1 MSCYRDNGEGNH
13 LCAGI
18 KDKLE
23 CFKCDLYEDYDLIQN
38 PHSLLF
44 SFKNKQINTECT
56 GQLFPNGKGKIV
68 VGYQGIGKS
77 TLARSGKGRYIDL
90 ESSSFSVRDGM
101 RDSYVKINGW
111 EKIYCKIAE
120 HLAEQGYTVFVSSHA
135 EVRKIL
141 KESKCKVVAV
151 VPHPDLGELWIE
163 KLKKRYFDTEL
174 EKDRRAWLNAK
185 DRYRENVIEIMDDF
199 YPLEAD
205 ATEQRVRVIDNM
217 NYRLEDYV

>member
-13 LCAGI
+13 LCAGRI

-23 CFKCDLYEDYDLIQN
+23 CYKCELYEDYDVINN
-38 PHSLLF
+38 PHITIRF
-44 SFKNKQINTECT
+44 SSSHNNEQINTE
-56 GQLFPNGKGKIV
+56 GKIV

-77 TLARSGKGRYIDL
+77 TLARFGKGRYIDL
-90 ESSSFSVRDGM
+90 ESSSFSVKDGM
-101 RDSYVKINGW
+101 TDNYVKINGW

-141 KESKCKVVAV
+141 KESKCKVVVV

-205 ATEQRVRVIDNM
+205 AAEQRVRVIDNM
-217 NYRLEDYV
+217 NYRLENYIK

>member
-1 MSCYRDNGEGNH
+1 MSCYKDNGEGNH
-13 LCAGI
+13 LCRGM

-23 CFKCDLYEDYDLIQN
+23 CYKCELYEDFDIINN
-38 PHSLLF
+38 PHTAIRF
-44 SFKNKQINTECT
+44 SSSSNNEQINTE
-56 GQLFPNGKGKIV
+56 GKIV

-101 RDSYVKINGW
+101 TDNYVKINGW

-174 EKDRRAWLNAK
+174 EKDHRAWLNAK
-185 DRYRENVIEIMDDF
+185 DRYKENIMEIMNDF
-199 YPLEAD
+199 YNEGNIV
-205 ATEQRVRVIDNM
+205 QRVFVIDNM
-217 NYRLEDYV
+217 DYRLEDCI

>member
-1 MSCYRDNGEGNH
+1 MSCYKDNGEGNH
-13 LCAGI
+13 LCRGM

-23 CFKCDLYEDYDLIQN
+23 CYKCELYEDFDIINN
-38 PHSLLF
+38 PHTAIRF
-44 SFKNKQINTECT
+44 SSSSNNEQINTE
-56 GQLFPNGKGKIV
+56 GKIA

-90 ESSSFSVRDGM
+90 ESSSFFVRDGM
-101 RDSYVKINGW
+101 TDNYVKINGW

-141 KESKCKVVAV
+141 KESQCKVVAV

-185 DRYRENVIEIMDDF
+185 DRYRENVMEIMNDF
-199 YPLEAD
+199 YDDGD
-205 ATEQRVRVIDNM
+205 AVQRVFVIDNM
-217 NYRLEDYV
+217 NYKLEDWV

>member
-1 MSCYRDNGEGNH
+1 MSCYKDNGEENH
-13 LCAGI
+13 LCRGM

-23 CFKCDLYEDYDLIQN
+23 CYKCKLYEDFDIINNLHTAIR
-38 PHSLLF
+38 F
-44 SFKNKQINTECT
+44 SSSSNNEQINTE
-56 GQLFPNGKGKIV
+56 GKIV

-101 RDSYVKINGW
+101 TDNYVKINGW

-151 VPHPDLGELWIE
+151 VPHPDLDEFWIG
-163 KLKKRYFDTEL
+163 KLKRRYFDTEL

-199 YPLEAD
+199 YPLEKD

>member
-1 MSCYRDNGEGNH
+1 MEKAIMSCYKDNGEGNH
-13 LCAGI
+13 LCRGM

-23 CFKCDLYEDYDLIQN
+23 CYKCELYEDFDIINN
-38 PHSLLF
+38 PHTAIRF
-44 SFKNKQINTECT
+44 SSSSNNEQINTE
-56 GQLFPNGKGKIV
+56 GKIV

-101 RDSYVKINGW
+101 TDNYVKINGW

-185 DRYRENVIEIMDDF
+185 DRYKENIMEIMNDF
-199 YPLEAD
+199 YNEGNIV
-205 ATEQRVRVIDNM
+205 QRVFVIDNM
-217 NYRLEDYV
+217 DYRLEDCI

>member
-13 LCAGI
+13 LCAGRI

-23 CFKCDLYEDYDLIQN
+23 CYKCELYEDYDVINN
-38 PHSLLF
+38 PHITIRF
-44 SFKNKQINTECT
+44 SSSHNNEQINTE
-56 GQLFPNGKGKIV
+56 GKIV

-101 RDSYVKINGW
+101 TDNYVKINGW

-151 VPHPDLGELWIE
+151 VPHPDLDEFWIE
-163 KLKKRYFDTEL
+163 KLKQRYFDTEL

-199 YPLEAD
+199 YSLETD
-205 ATEQRVRVIDNM
+205 ATEQKVRVIDNM

>member
-1 MSCYRDNGEGNH
+1 MSCYKDNGEGNH
-13 LCAGI
+13 LCRGM

-23 CFKCDLYEDYDLIQN
+23 CYKCELYEDFDIINN
-38 PHSLLF
+38 PHTAIRF
-44 SFKNKQINTECT
+44 SSSSNNEQINTE
-56 GQLFPNGKGKIV
+56 GKIV

-101 RDSYVKINGW
+101 TDNYVKINGW

-185 DRYRENVIEIMDDF
+185 DRYKENIMEIMNDF
-199 YPLEAD
+199 YNEGNIV
-205 ATEQRVRVIDNM
+205 QRVFVIDNM
-217 NYRLEDYV
+217 DYRLEDCI

>member
-1 MSCYRDNGEGNH
+1 MSCYRDNGEVNH
-13 LCAGI
+13 LCAGRI

-23 CFKCDLYEDYDLIQN
+23 CYKCELYEDYDVINN
-38 PHSLLF
+38 PHIAIRF
-44 SFKNKQINTECT
+44 SSSHNNEQINTE
-56 GQLFPNGKGKIV
+56 GKIV

-90 ESSSFSVRDGM
+90 ESSIFSVRDGM

-151 VPHPDLGELWIE
+151 VPHPDLDKFWIE

-185 DRYRENVIEIMDDF
+185 DRYRENIMEIMNDF
-199 YPLEAD
+199 YNEGDTA
-205 ATEQRVRVIDNM
+205 QRVFVIDNM

>member
-13 LCAGI
+13 LCAGRI

-23 CFKCDLYEDYDLIQN
+23 CYKCELYEDYDVINN
-38 PHSLLF
+38 PHITIRF
-44 SFKNKQINTECT
+44 SSSHNNEQINTE
-56 GQLFPNGKGKIV
+56 GKIV

-101 RDSYVKINGW
+101 TDNYVKINGW

-163 KLKKRYFDTEL
+163 KLKQRYFDTEL

-185 DRYRENVIEIMDDF
+185 ERYRENVMEIMHDF
-199 YPLEAD
+199 QEINSV
-205 ATEQRVRVIDNM
+205 EQKVFVIDNM
-217 NYRLEDYV
+217 NYRLDDYV

>member
-1 MSCYRDNGEGNH
+1 MSCYKDNGEGNH
-13 LCAGI
+13 LCNGME
-18 KDKLE
+18 DKNE
-23 CFKCDLYEDYDLIQN
+23 CFRCELYKDYDLINN
-38 PHSLLF
+38 PHTAIHF
-44 SFKNKQINTECT
+44 SFSNNEQINTE
-56 GQLFPNGKGKIV
+56 GKIV

-77 TLARSGKGRYIDL
+77 TLARSGRGRYIDL

-101 RDSYVKINGW
+101 TDNYVKINGW

-185 DRYRENVIEIMDDF
+185 DRYRENIMEIMHDF
-199 YPLEAD
+199 YNEGD
-205 ATEQRVRVIDNM
+205 TVQSVFVIDNM
-217 NYRLEDYV
+217 NYRLEDYI

>member
-1 MSCYRDNGEGNH
+1 MSCYKDNGEGNH
-13 LCAGI
+13 LCRGM

-23 CFKCDLYEDYDLIQN
+23 CYKCELYEDFDIINN
-38 PHSLLF
+38 PHTAIRF
-44 SFKNKQINTECT
+44 SSSSNNEQINTE
-56 GQLFPNGKGKIV
+56 GKIV

-101 RDSYVKINGW
+101 TDNYVKINGW

-185 DRYRENVIEIMDDF
+185 DRYKENIMEIMNDF
-199 YPLEAD
+199 YNE
-205 ATEQRVRVIDNM
+205 VWV
-217 NYRLEDYV
+217 